1 MNSSAFMYYG
11 WILCATVSIRPT
23 NFWAGRLLVTFPLKL
38 KWMAD
43 LYIAVTDKN
52 ATLVDIDLFSS
63 EESGCFELIFR
74 NSTP

>member
-1 MNSSAFMYYG
+1 MYYG
-11 WILCATVSIRPT
+11 WILCAIVSIRPRP
-23 NFWAGRLLVTFPLKL
+23 RLLVTFLLKL